1 MLDDLDYDDS
11 DSPAIAIAAAG
22 TTWQDVQDHVKIAH
36 TPLVVQAGD
45 DGGYAGAY
53 WASTRMVVVDD
64 LGPDLQ
70 DAVAEFR
77 DVLRERGEA

>member
-1 MLDDLDYDDS
+1 VLDDLDYDDS
-11 DSPAIAIAAAG
+11 DAPAIAIAPAG
-22 TTWQDVQDHVKIAH
+22 ATWQDVQDHVKIAH
-36 TPLVVQAGD
+36 MPLVVEVADG
-45 DGGYAGAY
+45 GGYAGAY

-77 DVLRERGEA
+77 EILRERGEA

>member
-1 MLDDLDYDDS
+1 VLEDLDYDDS
-11 DSPAIAIAAAG
+11 DSPAIGIAPDGA
-22 TTWQDVQDHVKIAH
+22 TWQDVQDHVKIAH
-36 TPLVVQAGD
+36 TPLVVLAGD
-45 DGGYAGAY
+45 GAGYAGAY

-77 DVLRERGEA
+77 EILRERGEA